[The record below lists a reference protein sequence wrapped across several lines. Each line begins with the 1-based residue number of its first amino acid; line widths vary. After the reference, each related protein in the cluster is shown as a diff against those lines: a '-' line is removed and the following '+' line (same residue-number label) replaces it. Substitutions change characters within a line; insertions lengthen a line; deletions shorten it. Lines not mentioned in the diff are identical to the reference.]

1 MNVLIKG
8 YKYTHTSIH
17 YKILMQSPCN
27 TDWIYPTQN
36 MLAKLFML
44 LKYTLHTF
52 TLASSH
58 ITWVHVT
65 SFPLQSNKILIYIYN
80 KILNFDMQIFHCMTH
95 PQKVFTQLPK
105 GN

>member
-1 MNVLIKG
+1 MYLLKV
-8 YKYTHTSIH
+8 YKYIHTSIQ

-27 TDWIYPTQN
+27 IDWIYPTQN
-36 MLAKLFML
+36 MLATLFMM

-52 TLASSH
+52 TLTSSH

-65 SFPLQSNKILIYIYN
+65 SFPLQPNKILKNIYN
-80 KILNFDMQIFHCMTH
+80 KILNFDMQIIHCMTH
-95 PQKVFTQLPK
+95 PPKVCTQLPK